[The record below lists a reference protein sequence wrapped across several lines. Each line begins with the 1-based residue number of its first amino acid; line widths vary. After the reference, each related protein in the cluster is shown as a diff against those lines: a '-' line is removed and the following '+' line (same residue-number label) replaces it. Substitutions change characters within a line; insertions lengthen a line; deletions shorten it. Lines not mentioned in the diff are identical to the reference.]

1 MYKSIPPPCFFTS
14 SSLAQTALCRG
25 APQVSTEKAAAVADG
40 SGDGRGVGGT
50 PPAADRPGP
59 GPPHSSAFPVERPL
73 GPAAAPSWISCSLP
87 SLPAC
92 RATVCVF
99 FYCCSPNFMCE
110 SAECRQGL
118 CACCRVSIKQRACA
132 HAACC
137 RHFLPANG
145 QSHGGKGPGFIGPEQ
160 CRSELG
166 KKNTERKKKSRPP

>member
-1 MYKSIPPPCFFTS
+1 
-14 SSLAQTALCRG
+14 
-25 APQVSTEKAAAVADG
+25 
-40 SGDGRGVGGT
+40 
-50 PPAADRPGP
+50 
-59 GPPHSSAFPVERPL
+59 
-73 GPAAAPSWISCSLP
+73 
-87 SLPAC
+87 
-92 RATVCVF
+92 
-99 FYCCSPNFMCE
+99 MCE

-166 KKNTERKKKSRPP
+166 KKKYREKKKVEAAVKKQNQTERRVWWGEGGGEGRG

>member
-1 MYKSIPPPCFFTS
+1 MVGGLGGPLLLLI
-14 SSLAQTALCRG
+14 
-25 APQVSTEKAAAVADG
+25 
-40 SGDGRGVGGT
+40 GRGR
-50 PPAADRPGP
+50 A
-59 GPPHSSAFPVERPL
+59 PHSSAFPVERPL

-99 FYCCSPNFMCE
+99 FYCFSPNFMCE

-118 CACCRVSIKQRACA
+118 CVCCRVSIKQRACA

-166 KKNTERKKKSRPP
+166 KKIQREKKSRGRREKTKPNRAPRLVG